1 MKGCQ
6 ASRERYGVRLG
17 MAVLIVGGIS
27 LLFGRAL
34 ASEISHSDYYDYS
47 MKSFFIEKISLEAD
61 SLRIQAGSLD
71 PKITNFEFTINGQ
84 PAPGGI
90 VRLPQ
95 TIEPKRYDFH
105 ALIKPAGG
113 GPEEE
118 VDFSLYPTQL
128 YAQGGRMKEP
138 SYIIIH
144 RSTVA
149 THRPVY
155 VYHAPAFSAADL
167 AFARETWGGLR
178 TAPMSD
184 IALAQAIER
193 DIILR
198 LEPHRGIPSDV
209 MNTSSPRV
217 QFERAMSG
225 RDRVWCG
232 NLAAIFRFACASLGL
247 DVRVIHTGAEY
258 LPAGRHVKFL
268 SLESHG
274 TVEVFSRETKTWF
287 WIDPTGYVLEATI
300 DGAPLTLLQIVEGLG
315 TPLEDRIMI
324 ATFDAKKN
332 ERVELPL
339 AQSPAAA
346 FMKNYFRPS
355 VRLKY

>member
-1 MKGCQ
+1 
-6 ASRERYGVRLG
+6 
-17 MAVLIVGGIS
+17 MAVLIVGGIC
-27 LLFGRAL
+27 LLLGRGL

-47 MKSFFIEKISLEAD
+47 MKSFYIEKISLEAD
-61 SLRIQAGSLD
+61 SLRIRAVSLD
-71 PKITNFEFTINGQ
+71 PRVTKFEFRINGQ
-84 PAPGGI
+84 PAPAG
-90 VRLPQ
+90 VVQLPR

-113 GPEEE
+113 GPEEA
-118 VDFSLYPTQL
+118 VDFTLYPAIL

-149 THRPVY
+149 AHRPIY
-155 VYHAPAFSAADL
+155 VYRSPAFSAADL

-178 TAPMSD
+178 TAAMTD

-198 LEPHRGIPSDV
+198 LEPHRGIPSDA
-209 MNTSSPRV
+209 MNTSSARV
-217 QFERAMSG
+217 QFERALGG

-232 NLAAIFRFACASLGL
+232 NLAAIFQYACVSLGL
-247 DVRVIHTGAEY
+247 ETRVIHTGAEY
-258 LPAGRHVKFL
+258 LPAGRHAKFL

-274 TVEVFSRETKTWF
+274 TVEVYSRETQTWV
-287 WIDPTGYVLEATI
+287 WIDPTGYVLEATV
-300 DGAPLTLLQIVEGLG
+300 DGAPLTLLQIVEAMG
-315 TPLEDRIMI
+315 TPLEARIKVE
-324 ATFDAKKN
+324 TFDAKKS
-332 ERVELPL
+332 ERAEFPL
-339 AQSPAAA
+339 AQSTAAA